1 MIKFRIL
8 IVLLI
13 FSCGT
18 KKIIINSPAE
28 IENNKKVDKKVN
40 AKPSKTNNSSLPVI
54 NNVNDYIDYFSGV
67 AMDEMRTYKIP
78 ASITLAQGI
87 LESGSGKGR
96 LSVEANNHFGIKCHD
111 WKGPKIFHDDDEAQ
125 ECFRKYSAPEYSYRD
140 HSIFLTS
147 RSRYSDLFDLSI
159 SDYKNWAKGLKKAGY
174 ATDKNYPNK
183 LINLIE
189 NYKLFIYDEIV
200 LKKRSRKNKGVRD
213 YTLKH
218 EVVKGDTLYSISKK
232 YKISIKELLKINKLK
247 DRTLTIGQL
256 LIIDK

>member
-8 IVLLI
+8 IVLFI

-18 KKIIINSPAE
+18 KKVIINSPAE
-28 IENNKKVDKKVN
+28 NDNIQRVDKKVN
-40 AKPSKTNNSSLPVI
+40 SKPSNVNINSSPVI

-147 RSRYSDLFDLSI
+147 RSRYSGLFDLSI

-189 NYKLFIYDEIV
+189 KYRLFIYDEIV
-200 LKKRSRKNKGVRD
+200 LNKRVHNKKNLKDVRF
-213 YTLKH
+213 KH
-218 EVVKGDTLYSISKK
+218 EVLKGDTLYTLSKK
-232 YKISIKELLKINKLK
+232 YNISIKDLLKINKLK
-247 DRTLTIGQL
+247 DNTLIIGQL

>member
-174 ATDKNYPNK
+174 ATDKNYHNK

-200 LKKRSRKNKGVRD
+200 LKKRSRKNKSVRD

-247 DRTLTIGQL
+247 GRTLTIGQL

>member
-40 AKPSKTNNSSLPVI
+40 AKALKTNKSSLPVI
-54 NNVNDYIDYFSGV
+54 NNVNDYIDYYSGV

-147 RSRYSDLFDLSI
+147 RSRYSDLFGLSI

-174 ATDKNYPNK
+174 ATDKNYHNK

-200 LKKRSRKNKGVRD
+200 LKKRSRKNKSVRD

-232 YKISIKELLKINKLK
+232 YKISIKDLLKINKLK
-247 DRTLTIGQL
+247 DRTLIIGQL

>member
-1 MIKFRIL
+1 MISN
-8 IVLLI
+8 LI
-13 FSCGT
+13 FLIAFSLRST
-18 KKIIINSPAE
+18 SERYFNIPVKA
-28 IENNKKVDKKVN
+28 NNGIVDKKVN
-40 AKPSKTNNSSLPVI
+40 NNQSKLNNSSSPVI

-140 HSIFLTS
+140 HSIFLTT

-189 NYKLFIYDEIV
+189 NYKLFVYDEIV
-200 LKKRSRKNKGVRD
+200 LKKRTRKKISDSDNVF
-213 YTLKH
+213 KH
-218 EVVKGDTLYSISKK
+218 EVLKGDTLYSLSKK
-232 YKISIKELLKINKLK
+232 YNISIKELIKINKLK
-247 DRTLTIGQL
+247 GRTLITGQL
-256 LIIDK
+256 IIIDK

>member
-28 IENNKKVDKKVN
+28 IENNKKVDKKAN
-40 AKPSKTNNSSLPVI
+40 AKLSKTNNSSLPVI

-174 ATDKNYPNK
+174 ATDKNYHNK

-200 LKKRSRKNKGVRD
+200 LKKRSRKNKSVRD

-218 EVVKGDTLYSISKK
+218 E
-232 YKISIKELLKINKLK
+232 E
-247 DRTLTIGQL
+247 
-256 LIIDK
+256 

>member
-8 IVLLI
+8 IVFII

-18 KKIIINSPAE
+18 KKIIINSPVE

-174 ATDKNYPNK
+174 ATDKNYHNK

-200 LKKRSRKNKGVRD
+200 LKKRSRKNKSVRD

-247 DRTLTIGQL
+247 GRTLTIGQL

>member
-18 KKIIINSPAE
+18 KKIIINSPVE
-28 IENNKKVDKKVN
+28 IENNKKVN
-40 AKPSKTNNSSLPVI
+40 AKPSKTNKSSLPVI

-111 WKGPKIFHDDDEAQ
+111 CEVWELFSLIFVCEESYSCNETDLIQQVGDSDFLQNQFLHRSPGGSGFSPKQIYLIGSHGVGLVPQ
-125 ECFRKYSAPEYSYRD
+125 
-140 HSIFLTS
+140 
-147 RSRYSDLFDLSI
+147 I
-159 SDYKNWAKGLKKAGY
+159 SQ
-174 ATDKNYPNK
+174 
-183 LINLIE
+183 
-189 NYKLFIYDEIV
+189 
-200 LKKRSRKNKGVRD
+200 S
-213 YTLKH
+213 
-218 EVVKGDTLYSISKK
+218 
-232 YKISIKELLKINKLK
+232 
-247 DRTLTIGQL
+247 
-256 LIIDK
+256 

>member
-28 IENNKKVDKKVN
+28 IENNKKVDKTVN

-232 YKISIKELLKINKLK
+232 YKISIKELVKINKLK
-247 DRTLTIGQL
+247 DKTLTIGQL
-256 LIIDK
+256 LLIDK

>member
-8 IVLLI
+8 IVFII

-18 KKIIINSPAE
+18 KKIIINSPVE

-40 AKPSKTNNSSLPVI
+40 AKPSKTNKSSLPVI

-174 ATDKNYPNK
+174 ATDKNYHNK

-200 LKKRSRKNKGVRD
+200 LKKRSHKNKSVRD

-232 YKISIKELLKINKLK
+232 YKISLKELLKINKLK
-247 DRTLTIGQL
+247 DRTLTIGQF

>member
-40 AKPSKTNNSSLPVI
+40 AKPSKTNNSTLPVI

-232 YKISIKELLKINKLK
+232 YKISIKELVKINKLK
-247 DRTLTIGQL
+247 DKTLTIGQL

>member
-28 IENNKKVDKKVN
+28 IENNKKVDKTVN